1 MYANYLHHL
10 SFFIFLKNCDDFY
23 MRLMYESQLTM
34 LFENL
39 NMKLLNDVEDRRVDY
54 TRLKKRNNFSNF
66 LKFDDTY

>member
-1 MYANYLHHL
+1 
-10 SFFIFLKNCDDFY
+10 
-23 MRLMYESQLTM
+23 MYESQLIM

-54 TRLKKRNNFSNF
+54 TRLKRRNNFSNF

>member
-1 MYANYLHHL
+1 M
-10 SFFIFLKNCDDFY
+10 KNCDDLY
-23 MRLMYESQLTM
+23 MRLMYESQLIM

-54 TRLKKRNNFSNF
+54 TRLKRRNNFSNF